1 MWKCVLLLYQMF
13 TSLLT
18 RLSCDS
24 LRLKSTERRMIRT
37 IIWTTWWGTSFSLRL
52 VSYYL
57 LMMTLYFQDSNFLS
71 ATGLLTGS
79 VKRFSTMVRSGR
91 DNRRILCYVSMGLV
105 LVFFLLYY
113 LISRIQQW
121 LQLLTSAAR
130 EETFILLNR
139 EVVLRGKPMRR
150 RLGGLTC
157 CNWLMRR
164 EPTSCL
170 SQLNL
175 CIHRI
180 ITPTFLR
187 WLLCCWQEGRCSSCR
202 SLTGLL

>member
-121 LQLLTSAAR
+121 LQLLTSAAQEDFYFVKQR
-130 EETFILLNR
+130 GSAQRKTHEEATGRTNLLQLADEAWTYELFVTAKLVHTSYYHTNISKVT
-139 EVVLRGKPMRR
+139 VVL
-150 RLGGLTC
+150 
-157 CNWLMRR
+157 
-164 EPTSCL
+164 
-170 SQLNL
+170 
-175 CIHRI
+175 
-180 ITPTFLR
+180 
-187 WLLCCWQEGRCSSCR
+187 
-202 SLTGLL
+202 LTGGSV

>member
-1 MWKCVLLLYQMF
+1 MWRCGNVYFYCTKCLPPCWLVCHVTACVWNRQRGGW
-13 TSLLT
+13 SE
-18 RLSCDS
+18 RLSGQHGEDN
-24 LRLKSTERRMIRT
+24 MV
-37 IIWTTWWGTSFSLRL
+37 SLRL

-121 LQLLTSAAR
+121 LQLLTSAAQEDFYFVKQR
-130 EETFILLNR
+130 ASAQRKTHE
-139 EVVLRGKPMRR
+139 
-150 RLGGLTC
+150 
-157 CNWLMRR
+157 
-164 EPTSCL
+164 EPTGRTNL
-170 SQLNL
+170 LQLADEAWTYELFVTATLVHTSYYHSN
-175 CIHRI
+175 ISKV
-180 ITPTFLR
+180 TVV
-187 WLLCCWQEGRCSSCR
+187 
-202 SLTGLL
+202 